1 MFELENRGELV
12 EKIEDLVNRKRY
24 TELRDLLLPMEPADI
39 AILADDLDDEKTL
52 PLLFRLLPKEQAA
65 EVFVELE
72 SDQQELLIRG
82 FSNTELKEVLDEL
95 YLDDTVDIVEEMPAN
110 VVKRILK
117 HSDPDIRKSINE
129 ILKYPE
135 DSTGSIMTTEYVDL
149 KATMTVEDALK
160 RIRRTGPDKETI
172 NVCYVIDDGRHL
184 IGVLSIRTL
193 LLAEEDD
200 VIGDIMERNFVCVQ
214 TLDDQEET
222 ARALSKYDF
231 LALPVVDTE
240 NRLVGIVT
248 VDDAIDVL
256 QEETTEDMEKMAAIM
271 PSDKPYLKTG
281 VLETFKAREPWL
293 MILMLSS
300 MVTGGILLKYENAF
314 SVIPLLVTFI
324 PMLMD
329 TGGNSGSQA
338 STMIIRGMA
347 VGEVEPADILK
358 VMWKEIRVGMLCGL
372 SLALVNF
379 VRLMIQYPGQ
389 VLICLTVVISLFC
402 TVIIA
407 KTIGCVLPIAAKTI
421 HLDPAIMA
429 SPMITTIVDA
439 CSLMIYFQLAC
450 HLLNMKA

>member
-1 MFELENRGELV
+1 MFDHQEELDQYLEN
-12 EKIEDLVNRKRY
+12 IEALIKNKQYAR
-24 TELRDLLLPMEPADI
+24 LRDLFLPMEPADI
-39 AILADDLDDEKTL
+39 ALLLEEAGEEEM
-52 PLLFRLLPKEQAA
+52 PLLYRLLPKELAA

-72 SDQQELLIRG
+72 SDSQEMLING
-82 FSNTELKEVLDEL
+82 FSNTELQEVLDEL
-95 YLDDTVDIVEEMPAN
+95 YLDDAVDIVEEMPAS
-110 VVKRILK
+110 VVIRIL
-117 HSDPDIRKSINE
+117 DRATPEMRKSINE

-135 DSTGSIMTTEYVDL
+135 DSAGSIMNMEFLSL
-149 KATMTVEDALK
+149 KKDMTVEDAFK
-160 RIRRTGPDKETI
+160 RIRRIGGDMETI
-172 NVCYVIDDGRHL
+172 NILYVTDPTRHL
-184 IGVLSIRTL
+184 LGVLSVRDL

-200 VIGDIMERNFVCVQ
+200 LIEEIMDPDVVWAK
-214 TLDDQEET
+214 TMDDKEDVAQ
-222 ARALSKYDF
+222 ALNKYGF
-231 LALPVVDTE
+231 LALPIVDME
-240 NRLVGIVT
+240 QRLVGIVT
-248 VDDAIDVL
+248 VDDAMDVIE
-256 QEETTEDMEKMAAIM
+256 EETTEDFEKMAAM
-271 PSDKPYLKTG
+271 LPSDKPYLKAG
-281 VLETFKAREPWL
+281 VFDTWKARLPWL